1 VNLKPSPLTFIV
13 FLLAGWIS
21 RQQLVVIEY
30 LKAENRMLRE
40 RLEGRSLRF
49 SDRER
54 ALLARKAFGIP
65 RKVLLEL
72 GTIVTP
78 DTLLRWHRRL
88 IAQKFDFS
96 HRRTPGRPRTMR
108 IITELIVRMALENPR
123 WGYTRIRGA
132 LDNLGHEVG
141 RGTIANVLK
150 REGIEP
156 APERGGRTPWS
167 VFLKAHWRSIVA
179 AHFFTAEVCSLHGL
193 VTYYVLFVI
202 ELARRIVHIAGIT
215 TQPNEGWMMQI
226 ACNLTDKVSGCLMGK
241 SHLILDRDTKY
252 TTQFRRLIA
261 ESRTAVIR
269 LPPRSP
275 NLNAYAERFVRSI
288 KEECLDRMIFVG
300 QGSLRRAISEFLA
313 HYHAERNHQ
322 GLGNRLIQRR
332 PRALVPVESIRRRQ
346 RLGGMLSFYHQ
357 TAA

>member
-1 VNLKPSPLTFIV
+1 VTLKPTPVAFLI

-30 LKAENRMLRE
+30 LKSENRMLRE
-40 RLEGRSLRF
+40 RLKGRSLRF
-49 SDRER
+49 TDRER
-54 ALLARKAFGIP
+54 ALLARKTFGIP
-65 RKVLLEL
+65 RKVLLDL

-78 DTLLRWHRRL
+78 DTLLRWHRQL
-88 IAQKFDFS
+88 IARKFDFS
-96 HRRTPGRPRTMR
+96 HRRKPGRPPTMR
-108 IITELIVRMALENPR
+108 IITELIVRMALDNPR
-123 WGYTRIRGA
+123 WGYTRIQGA
-132 LDNLGHEVG
+132 LYNLGHEVG
-141 RGTIANVLK
+141 RGTVANVLK

-179 AHFFTAEVCSLHGL
+179 ADFFTAEVWTLRGL
-193 VTYYVLFVI
+193 VTYYVLFII
-202 ELARRIVHIAGIT
+202 ELARCIVHIAGIT
-215 TQPNEGWMMQI
+215 TQPNEGWMMQVGR
-226 ACNLTDKVSGCLMGK
+226 NLTDKFSGSLVGK

-252 TTQFRRLIA
+252 TAQFRRLIA

-300 QGSLRRAISEFLA
+300 QASLRRAVTEFVV
-313 HYHAERNHQ
+313 HYLGERNHQ
-322 GLGNRLIQRR
+322 GVGNQLIQ
-332 PRALVPVESIRRRQ
+332 PGQTFSAAGASVRRRQ
-346 RLGGMLSFYHQ
+346 RLGGLLSFYYL
-357 TAA
+357 AGA

>member
-1 VNLKPSPLTFIV
+1 MRLKPSPVAFVV

-21 RQQLVVIEY
+21 RQQVIVIEY

-40 RLEGRSLRF
+40 RLKGRSLRF

-88 IAQKFDFS
+88 IAQKFICG
-96 HRRTPGRPRTMR
+96 HRNPGRPQTMR

-123 WGYTRIRGA
+123 WGYTRIQGA
-132 LDNLGHEVG
+132 LLNLGHGVG
-141 RGTIANVLK
+141 RGTVANVLR

-179 AHFFTAEVCSLHGL
+179 ADFFTAEVWSLHGL
-193 VTYYVLFVI
+193 VTYYVFFVI
-202 ELARRIVHIAGIT
+202 ELARRVVHIAGIT
-215 TQPNEGWMMQI
+215 TQPNEGWMMQV
-226 ACNLTDKVSGCLMGK
+226 ARNLTDKVSGFLTSK

-252 TTQFRRLIA
+252 TAQFRRLIA

-288 KEECLDRMIFVG
+288 KEECLNRMIFVG
-300 QGSLRRAISEFLA
+300 QASLRRAIGEFIA
-313 HYHAERNHQ
+313 HYHMERNHQ
-322 GLGNRLIQRR
+322 GVENGLLQPEATVPMARAPVQRH
-332 PRALVPVESIRRRQ
+332 Q
-346 RLGGMLSFYHQ
+346 RLGGILNFYCG
-357 TAA
+357 AVA

>member
-1 VNLKPSPLTFIV
+1 MNLKPSPLAFIV
-13 FLLAGWIS
+13 FLLAGWIN

-49 SDRER
+49 LDRER
-54 ALLARKAFGIP
+54 AVLARKAFGIP

-78 DTLLRWHRRL
+78 DTLLRWHRQL

-96 HRRTPGRPRTMR
+96 HRRRPGRPRTMR

-141 RGTIANVLK
+141 RGTIANILK

-179 AHFFTAEVCSLHGL
+179 ADFFTAEVWSLYGL

-202 ELARRIVHIAGIT
+202 ELAKRIVHIAGIT
-215 TQPNEGWMMQI
+215 TQPNEGWMTQV
-226 ACNLTDKVSGCLMGK
+226 ARNLTDKVSGCLMAK

-252 TTQFRRLIA
+252 TAQFRRLVA

-322 GLGNRLIQRR
+322 GLDNRLIQRR
-332 PRALVPVESIRRRQ
+332 PRASVSAESIRRRQ
-346 RLGGMLSFYHQ
+346 RLGGMLNFYHQ